1 MRPKSPGITIYIPL
15 CFYFICHVCHQKENA
30 DEFTF
35 HYASTLSYTIIWN
48 SLALTIY
55 IPLCFYFIRR
65 WDWYR
70 GLVLYNLH
78 STMLLLYPG
87 GQGSAA
93 TVTVFTF
100 HYASTLS
107 AVDPFPVNPFFI
119 YIPLCF
125 YFIRVPLRSLGILLH
140 LHSTMLLLYL
150 IVVDLVLCS
159 AVIYIPL
166 CFYFIS
172 FRSFSSA
179 SSVNLHSTMLLLYLL
194 SLLSG
199 RCYDQIYIP
208 LCFYFI
214 GVRKDLL
221 VYHSAIYIPL
231 CFYFI

>member
-1 MRPKSPGITIYIPL
+1 MTL
-15 CFYFICHVCHQKENA
+15 
-30 DEFTF
+30 FTF

-107 AVDPFPVNPFFI
+107 ITDKHYYININI

-125 YFIRVPLRSLGILLH
+125 YFIYDAGITPYCTAWFTFH
-140 LHSTMLLLYL
+140 YASTLSEFLF
-150 IVVDLVLCS
+150 VLSVFCC
-159 AVIYIPL
+159 IYIPL
-166 CFYFIS
+166 CFYFIDMTS
-172 FRSFSSA
+172 LPISLKILFTFHYA
-179 SSVNLHSTMLLLYLL
+179 STL
-194 SLLSG
+194 SN
-199 RCYDQIYIP
+199 RIE
-208 LCFYFI
+208 
-214 GVRKDLL
+214 
-221 VYHSAIYIPL
+221 
-231 CFYFI
+231 